1 MVNRFDKKNFVEELY
16 TIVSQRA
23 KSKDNKSYTKQLLKQ
38 GPNKIAQKIN
48 EESTELIIDYLN
60 GTKKRTVEEAAD
72 LIYHLIVLLYSK
84 KISVKKLENELN
96 KRRLLVR

>member
-48 EESTELIIDYLN
+48 E
-60 GTKKRTVEEAAD
+60 
-72 LIYHLIVLLYSK
+72 
-84 KISVKKLENELN
+84 
-96 KRRLLVR
+96 